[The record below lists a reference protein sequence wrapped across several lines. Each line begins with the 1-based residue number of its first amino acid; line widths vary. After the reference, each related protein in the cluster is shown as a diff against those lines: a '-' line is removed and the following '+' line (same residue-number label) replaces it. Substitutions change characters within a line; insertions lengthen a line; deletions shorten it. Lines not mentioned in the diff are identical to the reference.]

1 LSSVSEG
8 NEYWATV
15 QSKSRDP
22 ELPEEDRKYFAELPK
37 YQEGWIMELLRVC
50 SVTNIKQADA

>member
-1 LSSVSEG
+1 MHIIIVEHLENDCVQNTFKILSSVSEG

-37 YQEGWIMELLRVC
+37 
-50 SVTNIKQADA
+50 